1 MEESLLKQRKA
12 TIKKKQSIIGLETV
26 QTPHNAQNINSG
38 GSVGP
43 PINRGVP
50 LIAFHEP
57 HIED

>member
-1 MEESLLKQRKA
+1 MD
-12 TIKKKQSIIGLETV
+12 TI
-26 QTPHNAQNINSG
+26 QTPHNVLNLNSG

-43 PINRGVP
+43 PINRGPSGVP